1 MELHADCY
9 PSYAAVYQP
18 NAKHFLANKLV
29 SRAHVFLQLQVSCS
43 YCTPQRAQ
51 IRVQGRTVAV
61 AKHQSD
67 STSITASQ
75 RYATCAERS
84 KVAGYARRREKKQ
97 LNCTLPYRTCETAAI
112 VTRVENG
119 CTQRI
124 KHLLAQVLPI
134 RLQLYQRHMG
144 GPLAKCLWANRQP
157 PDLSLIHN

>member
-1 MELHADCY
+1 MDGRIGAQANIPIDMELHADCY

-61 AKHQSD
+61 AKHQSE

-75 RYATCAERS
+75 RYAMCAERHKTS
-84 KVAGYARRREKKQ
+84 PGPSATNKAAALSATHGRS
-97 LNCTLPYRTCETAAI
+97 TCEAAVGQTANL
-112 VTRVENG
+112 RM
-119 CTQRI
+119 TQ
-124 KHLLAQVLPI
+124 AGGWDAGA
-134 RLQLYQRHMG
+134 LYAPQQR
-144 GPLAKCLWANRQP
+144 
-157 PDLSLIHN
+157 